1 MFRNMKLGTK
11 IVSGF
16 AIVLALTAAVGYV
29 GYSGLSDVTVI
40 VDKAD
45 SANKLIKLVQAAR
58 LEQKNYMAKP
68 DEKYEELVAEKIDE
82 ITKLADE
89 LHGKMKDQADKD
101 GVKAARAAA
110 VDYHG
115 SFKTWVAQSKQQV
128 EIYEAM
134 VTAAGEAI
142 KQCEALRDDQK
153 AQLAEA
159 RQSNAELV
167 SDKLWKADSA
177 NRLIK
182 VAATARLAQKNY
194 MAEKHDRYAQA
205 EDAAIKEVLALCDTL
220 MAKMKL
226 ELNRKQVANASAAAT
241 AYDKAF
247 KTWKDSEGKKTVL
260 AAQMDQAAA
269 TFMKAVR
276 SLSDDQKA
284 KLADEIATGTP
295 KTDQLKDR
303 AEKSKDSDRVR
314 ILANLCRQYQR
325 DFRLTGNV
333 EFKKK
338 VASTV
343 TEIDTLCKSL
353 VSRMKDKSNR
363 DQVNAARSAAKDY
376 QAEVESWGLL
386 LEQQKKVYKTMVA
399 AAETFVKE
407 CEALRVD
414 QKAQLANIQKTNAE
428 FVDDKLFKADS
439 ANRLI
444 KDLQVA
450 RLAQKNYMAEK
461 DQKYAAQVAA
471 QVKVITELCDTLV
484 AQMKQKR
491 NRDQVNGAKSAV
503 LAYYGSFQAWNALE
517 KKQEQEYKTLV
528 GAARFVGAEC
538 EKLRELQKGK
548 MSSTT
553 VSSNAMMI
561 AGAIAAIILGTILA
575 LVITRGITK
584 PISRVI
590 SGLSASIEQTDSA
603 AGQISSASQ
612 SAAQGASEQAATIQE
627 TTSSVEQMA
636 SMCKQNASNA
646 DEAKGLTAATRTSA
660 ENGTEATARM
670 STAIDDI
677 KKSSDETAKIVKT
690 IDEIAFQTNMLSLN
704 AAVEAAR
711 AGEAGKGFAV
721 VADEVRNLAQ
731 RSADAAKN
739 TASLIEQSTARADS
753 GVQISQEVGKVL
765 SEIGENSRK
774 ASDLVAEIA
783 VSSNEQAQGVEQI
796 NVAVSQM
803 NELTQSSAS
812 GTEET
817 AAAAEELSNQAEE
830 LNRMFQQLVAVV
842 SGAGAARAEASGSGR
857 ARERADFRPD
867 HTAAE
872 AIQKLL
878 GGQKKGPPQ
887 PQQPAPTP
895 PAWPEAISGDKA
907 KREQMEAEKLIPM
920 KTTEKAS
927 GFDKF

>member
-1 MFRNMKLGTK
+1 MFKNMTVGKKIALGF
-11 IVSGF
+11 G
-16 AIVLALTAAVGYV
+16 AV
-29 GYSGLSDVTVI
+29 
-40 VDKAD
+40 
-45 SANKLIKLVQAAR
+45 
-58 LEQKNYMAKP
+58 
-68 DEKYEELVAEKIDE
+68 LVALGVVVALSFTGVGGIVENAEEVIYGNMLDAEMTQNEVDHLNWANHVNALLTDE
-82 ITKLADE
+82 NVTTLDVEMDHRECAF
-89 LHGKMKDQADKD
+89 GKWLYSDRRKEA
-101 GVKAARAAA
+101 
-110 VDYHG
+110 
-115 SFKTWVAQSKQQV
+115 
-128 EIYEAM
+128 EAM
-134 VTAAGEAI
+134 VEGLAEILKRVEDPHQHLHESAAEVQKHFRQADPKLPGLICAREVDHLAWADIIRDCVLTNCESLKVEIDPTQCALGKWLATEQAKKAYANGSSEFKQAWDKLVDVHRKLHESATKINETYVQMHPGLEQLLLHRELDHKNWVGKVSEAI
-142 KQCEALRDDQK
+142 IEGKSDLGVETDHTECAYGKFLASQKCADYEKGFPAFREAVAASKEPHRKLHETAIHISKSLASGAEGKTEAERIFKDETLPAMAKVGECFQK
-153 AQLAEA
+153 AIAAEHKLVHAQGEVLKLFEGVTLPLLKNTFGCLDEMKLAAERDLEGANKANAIYAAKTVPNLKKVQGCLHEA
-159 RQSNAELV
+159 RQ
-167 SDKLWKADSA
+167 
-177 NRLIK
+177 
-182 VAATARLAQKNY
+182 
-194 MAEKHDRYAQA
+194 
-205 EDAAIKEVLALCDTL
+205 EVKDNILTQEA
-220 MAKMKL
+220 ML
-226 ELNRKQVANASAAAT
+226 E
-241 AYDKAF
+241 
-247 KTWKDSEGKKTVL
+247 
-260 AAQMDQAAA
+260 AAQ
-269 TFMKAVR
+269 
-276 SLSDDQKA
+276 
-284 KLADEIATGTP
+284 GT
-295 KTDQLKDR
+295 
-303 AEKSKDSDRVR
+303 
-314 ILANLCRQYQR
+314 
-325 DFRLTGNV
+325 
-333 EFKKK
+333 
-338 VASTV
+338 
-343 TEIDTLCKSL
+343 
-353 VSRMKDKSNR
+353 
-363 DQVNAARSAAKDY
+363 
-376 QAEVESWGLL
+376 
-386 LEQQKKVYKTMVA
+386 
-399 AAETFVKE
+399 
-407 CEALRVD
+407 
-414 QKAQLANIQKTNAE
+414 
-428 FVDDKLFKADS
+428 
-439 ANRLI
+439 
-444 KDLQVA
+444 
-450 RLAQKNYMAEK
+450 
-461 DQKYAAQVAA
+461 
-471 QVKVITELCDTLV
+471 
-484 AQMKQKR
+484 KR
-491 NRDQVNGAKSAV
+491 NVGV
-503 LAYYGSFQAWNALE
+503 
-517 KKQEQEYKTLV
+517 V
-528 GAARFVGAEC
+528 GAVGVVA
-538 EKLRELQKGK
+538 G
-548 MSSTT
+548 
-553 VSSNAMMI
+553 I
-561 AGAIAAIILGTILA
+561 ALAFLIAIGII
-575 LVITRGITK
+575 K
-584 PISRVI
+584 PIRRVI
-590 SGLSASIEQTDSA
+590 SGLSVSIEQTDSA

-842 SGAGAARAEASGSGR
+842 SGSGAARAGASGSGR

-872 AIQKLL
+872 AIQRLL

-907 KREQMEAEKLIPM
+907 KRQQMEAEKLIPM
-920 KTTEKAS
+920 ETTEKAS